1 MKRRLQ
7 VDLLV
12 LTVCLLC
19 GLTGGTASAA
29 AAEAKDEEQTPV
41 AVPERTV
48 SLLDYYRDGGWMMH
62 VLLLCSM
69 GTIAVAA
76 YCFTQITR
84 KKMTAPALMES
95 MTRYMENRDVT
106 PSYELCQSN
115 PSSFSE
121 VLSAALLK
129 VNFDRDRANKES
141 MMEAAGEAL
150 DQVETRYMLW
160 VNYLNVF
167 ATLAPMIGLLGTVV
181 GMIEAFQQLEQQRS
195 QPEELAG
202 GIRQAMVTTAGGL
215 LVGIP
220 SMFFYFF
227 FRDRL
232 MAVMSQIQKSTSFLI
247 DVLSG
252 EVKLSCEQTGS

>member
-1 MKRRLQ
+1 MSRI
-7 VDLLV
+7 
-12 LTVCLLC
+12 VC
-19 GLTGGTASAA
+19 GGVVWFLWGWLPAWG
-29 AAEAKDEEQTPV
+29 EESPGSELSVSST
-41 AVPERTV
+41 TV
-48 SLLDYYRDGGWMMH
+48 SLLDYYQDGGWMMH
-62 VLLLCSM
+62 VLLLCSV
-69 GTIAVAA
+69 GTIAVTV
-76 YCFTQITR
+76 YCFSQISK
-84 KKMTAPALMES
+84 KKMAGASLVDS
-95 MTRYMENRDVT
+95 MTRYAEKRDVT
-106 PSYELCQSN
+106 HAYEVCQSN

-121 VLSAALLK
+121 VLASALIK
-129 VNFDRDRANKES
+129 VDFERDRANKES

-150 DQVETRYMLW
+150 EQEETRYMLW

-181 GMIEAFQQLEQQRS
+181 GMIESFQQLEQQRS

-232 MAVMSQIQKSTSFLI
+232 MAILSQVQKSTSFLI
-247 DVLSG
+247 DILSREVVLA
-252 EVKLSCEQTGS
+252 GSVDE